1 MNELNEAETDEI
13 DSVNGIHV
21 IATAIKNS
29 QLCISTNLSFCYIY
43 LEL

>member
-21 IATAIKNS
+21 IATTIKDS
-29 QLCISTNLSFCYIY
+29 QL
-43 LEL
+43 